1 MPCAL
6 HHIRFSALSLY
17 ITSHSSHL
25 ANEEA
30 LEAHMSQTSQ
40 ATSETASFPTGST
53 PYAFRNSLNGY
64 SLETSQTLF
73 LYFKRKFM
81 AYLHFTYDL

>member
-1 MPCAL
+1 
-6 HHIRFSALSLY
+6 
-17 ITSHSSHL
+17 
-25 ANEEA
+25 
-30 LEAHMSQTSQ
+30 MSQTSQ

-81 AYLHFTYDL
+81 AYLHFNSDL